1 MANPL
6 PFKPLPVDPRKEAQR
21 QLAAAPTEHAEAL
34 LVAWD
39 LLQTAHDQG
48 VLDLLN
54 GLIGAKDT
62 IAGKLAEYAM
72 LPEGVAGIRNLI
84 SFMKILAAFDPETL
98 DCIAEAVR
106 TAAVEHQQE
115 IKPPSLFGIARRVTS
130 EDSRRGLSF
139 LTLMLSGLGQALKR

>member
-6 PFKPLPVDPRKEAQR
+6 PFKPLSVDPRSEHAR

-48 VLDLLN
+48 ILDLLN
-54 GLIGAKDT
+54 GLVGAKNT
-62 IAGKLAEYAM
+62 VAGKLADYAL
-72 LPEGVAGIRNLI
+72 LPESIAAMRNLI
-84 SFMKILAAFDPETL
+84 SLMKILSAFEPETL

-106 TAAVEHQQE
+106 TASIEHRE
-115 IKPPSLFGIARRVTS
+115 EVTPPSLFRIARRAMS

-139 LTLMLSGLGQALKR
+139 LTLLLSGLGQSLG

>member
-6 PFKPLPVDPRKEAQR
+6 PFKPVPVDPRTEHAR
-21 QLAAAPTEHAEAL
+21 QLQAAPTEHAEAL

-48 VLDLLN
+48 ILDLLN

-62 IAGKLAEYAM
+62 IAGKLSDYAL
-72 LPEGVAGIRNLI
+72 LPESIAAMRNLI
-84 SFMKILAAFDPETL
+84 SLMKILSAFDPDVLAKIADAMRNTTTEYSQETS
-98 DCIAEAVR
+98 
-106 TAAVEHQQE
+106 
-115 IKPPSLFGIARRVTS
+115 PPSLFRIIRRVTS

-139 LTLMLSGLGQALKR
+139 LTLMLGGLGRALS